1 MDPSNRWGGSLG
13 HVQDGAMSNDS
24 AAAIRQERR
33 NWMAKHRDIYLQSG
47 GTQGHIMDI
56 SEVGGHAFTTHC
68 LIRVAGRKSGKTRI
82 VPLIYG
88 DIGGEVVI
96 VASKGGADTHPDW
109 YLNLRDSEHID
120 VQIAT
125 QAFRAT
131 WREPEDV
138 ERHRIWDFMVSV
150 YPPYLTYQRSTT
162 RHIPV
167 VALEPVEAIE
177 IFRESDIQSP

>member
-1 MDPSNRWGGSLG
+1 MDPSNCWGGSLG

-24 AAAIRQERR
+24 AAAIRQQRR

-68 LIRVAGRKSGKTRI
+68 LIRVAGRKSGMTRI

-109 YLNLRDSEHID
+109 YLNLRDSEHVD

-167 VALEPVEAIE
+167 VALEPVETIE
-177 IFRESDIQSP
+177 IFRESDVQSP

>member
-1 MDPSNRWGGSLG
+1 MMYPSNRWGGSLG

-24 AAAIRQERR
+24 AAEIRQERLD
-33 NWMAKHRDIYLQSG
+33 WMAKHRDLYQQSG
-47 GTQGHIMDI
+47 GTQGHVMDI
-56 SEVGGHAFTTHC
+56 SEIGGHAFTTHC
-68 LIRVAGRKSGKTRI
+68 LIRLRGRKSGRTLIK
-82 VPLIYG
+82 PLIYG

-96 VASKGGADTHPDW
+96 VASKGGSDRHPEW
-109 YLNLRDSEHID
+109 YLNLRASEHVD

-131 WREPEDV
+131 WREPEDE

-150 YPPYLTYQRSTT
+150 YPPYLKYQRSTT

-167 VALEPVEAIE
+167 VMLHPGASIE
-177 IFRESDIQSP
+177 VFSESDLQT